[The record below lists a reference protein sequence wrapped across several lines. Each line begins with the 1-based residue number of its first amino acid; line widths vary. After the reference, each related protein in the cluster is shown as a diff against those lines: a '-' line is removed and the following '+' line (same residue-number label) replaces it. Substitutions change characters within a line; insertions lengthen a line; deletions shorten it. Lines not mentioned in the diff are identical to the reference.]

1 MKNFLNYFKTELKRD
16 FKIMLSQWCSTN
28 QNKDLKEV
36 GTHQNAALGLEFEN
50 IRLQRLQCSPF
61 MAKNKDIIHIMQYEV
76 QYTVYWGFFKYRN
89 PRLQSNLSPSYKNI
103 SFVNNI
109 KSFHQG
115 QVIILTVV
123 ITGQFQCQYLELFS
137 FTGLILRSF
146 FLYWFFI
153 IYSYLI
159 YLIYLPFICQ
169 RPIYYGPYINMNYR
183 FTPHYL

>member
-28 QNKDLKEV
+28 QNKDLEEV
-36 GTHQNAALGLEFEN
+36 GTHQKFCIMQHLVWSLKTLDCNGCSAALSWPKMKIYKLYP
-50 IRLQRLQCSPF
+50 IKIS
-61 MAKNKDIIHIMQYEV
+61 V
-76 QYTVYWGFFKYRN
+76 
-89 PRLQSNLSPSYKNI
+89 LSAI
-103 SFVNNI
+103 L

-115 QVIILTVV
+115 QVNILTVV